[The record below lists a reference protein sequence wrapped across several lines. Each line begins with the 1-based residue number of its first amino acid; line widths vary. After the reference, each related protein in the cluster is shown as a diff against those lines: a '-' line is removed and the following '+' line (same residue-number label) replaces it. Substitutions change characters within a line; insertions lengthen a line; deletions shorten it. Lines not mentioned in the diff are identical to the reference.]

1 MGNRQLRHRQQLPA
15 RKPSGACRAEVVL
28 STAPTNFKN
37 APHTSYQVAC
47 ASFAADDAAHQPV
60 KRSPHEPLEL
70 QPRPEVREQAHHPR
84 PQGPRLP
91 FAYCHVPRMGRTE
104 KHVPLAHA
112 PGHRHRRCTY
122 GGPHRPT
129 RRLPFPLPQRRPSR
143 RLRRPAP
150 LFLLPAHHVTG
161 GKRSGAARI
170 VSCHQLHH
178 PPPRTQQPFR
188 KGTRMN
194 TLAAT
199 RTPQTQPAE
208 ANNDFQQFLSAYGI
222 ELSPQ
227 QQRAAATV
235 YGPTLLTAVPGSGKT
250 TTLTARLGYMIR
262 RCGINPSGY
271 AP

>member
-1 MGNRQLRHRQQLPA
+1 
-15 RKPSGACRAEVVL
+15 
-28 STAPTNFKN
+28 
-37 APHTSYQVAC
+37 
-47 ASFAADDAAHQPV
+47 
-60 KRSPHEPLEL
+60 
-70 QPRPEVREQAHHPR
+70 
-84 PQGPRLP
+84 
-91 FAYCHVPRMGRTE
+91 
-104 KHVPLAHA
+104 
-112 PGHRHRRCTY
+112 
-122 GGPHRPT
+122 
-129 RRLPFPLPQRRPSR
+129 
-143 RLRRPAP
+143 
-150 LFLLPAHHVTG
+150 
-161 GKRSGAARI
+161 
-170 VSCHQLHH
+170 
-178 PPPRTQQPFR
+178 
-188 KGTRMN
+188 MN